1 VSLPVAILAGGLATR
16 LRPITTTIPKAL
28 VEIDGTPF
36 AELQAD
42 LLKRQHVSRVIWL
55 VGYLGEQIEATL
67 GDGRRWAM
75 QFEYLYDGPK
85 LLGTGGAIKRALAR
99 LGEAFFVMYGDSYLE
114 CDFHAVEEV
123 FRTSRCAALMTV
135 FRNDGQFDTSNIEFL
150 NGRIVRY
157 DKRAPA
163 AAMHHIDYGL
173 GVFTARAFEGYA
185 DTETLDLTAVYQD
198 LLARGELA
206 AFEVDRRFYEI
217 GSPEGLSATEQ
228 HIRETRRSSSR
239 P

>member
-16 LRPITTTIPKAL
+16 LRPITATIPKAL

-42 LLKRQHVSRVIWL
+42 LLSRQRISRVVWL

-67 GDGRRWAM
+67 GDGSRWAM
-75 QFEYLYDGPK
+75 EFEYLYDGPK

-99 LGEAFFVMYGDSYLE
+99 LGDAFFVMYGDSYLE
-114 CDFHAVEEV
+114 CDFRAVEDA
-123 FRTSRCAALMTV
+123 FRKSRCAALMTV
-135 FRNDGQFDTSNIEFL
+135 FRNDGQFDASNIEFVD
-150 NGRIVRY
+150 GRILRY
-157 DKRAPA
+157 DKRALTS
-163 AAMHHIDYGL
+163 AMHYIDYGL
-173 GVFTARAFEGYA
+173 GVFTPQAFQSYPDA
-185 DTETLDLTAVYQD
+185 AALDLAGVCQD

-206 AFEVDRRFYEI
+206 GFEVDRRFYEI
-217 GSPEGLSATEQ
+217 GSPEGLSATDQ
-228 HIRETRRSSSR
+228 HVRETRRSSSR